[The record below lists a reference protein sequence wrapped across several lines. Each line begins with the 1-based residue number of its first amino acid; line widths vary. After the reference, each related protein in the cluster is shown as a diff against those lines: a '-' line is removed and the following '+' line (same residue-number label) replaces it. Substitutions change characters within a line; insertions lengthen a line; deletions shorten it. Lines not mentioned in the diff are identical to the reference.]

1 MSNLHFS
8 FINVVPKVFDS
19 PTYILNDKIL
29 RGYTTYLTEL
39 LSLCVRSLP
48 TSQKSKHQVRRSNLI

>member
-1 MSNLHFS
+1 MSKLHFS

-39 LSLCVRSLP
+39 LTLCVRSLP
-48 TSQKSKHQVRRSNLI
+48 TS